1 MDVKKMEGDVARWIN
16 HLLPKEERDPMNT
29 CIKLTEEVSELM
41 HAIHTGDG
49 NIGEE
54 CADVLILLLD
64 VAYLNNINLQQEFL
78 TKMAKNYGRQWKRK
92 NGALKHENDD

>member
-1 MDVKKMEGDVARWIN
+1 MHIQHMTDEVVGWMDGHIPFN
-16 HLLPKEERDPMNT
+16 QRDPMNT

-49 NIGEE
+49 NAAEE

-64 VAYLNNINLQQEFL
+64 VAALTGADIANAFNAKMLIN
-78 TKMAKNYGRQWKRK
+78 KGRTWKLK
-92 NGALKHENDD
+92 NGALKHT